1 MYPGM
6 MHFHHDGPFGIVW
19 LFMMLLNG
27 LFWLSMISG
36 AILLLR
42 RHRDPTA
49 IPRDLRPA
57 LLPPPSPLEMVRER
71 YARGEIDTDQLEEQI
86 GWLLA
91 EDPAYH
97 MRSGPLSDV

>member
-19 LFMMLLNG
+19 LVMMLLNS

-42 RHRDPTA
+42 RHRDP
-49 IPRDLRPA
+49 RLA

-97 MRSGPLSDV
+97 MRSGPLNDV